1 MTRRLG
7 DAIRGVVVIALTATL
22 TAAIPA
28 EAAPARP
35 PTLTWTTCPPDPNGA
50 PVDPR
55 LRCTTLRVPMDY
67 RAPAGRTIEIAV
79 SRLATAKP
87 GLRRGILL
95 HNAGGPG
102 AASLNRPSTSVGL
115 YPRDVLDRF
124 DLIGF
129 DPRGLGYSTPIT
141 CGRTTQITN
150 ERLFPY
156 PAPDGSI
163 ADNVD
168 FARELARDCLAN
180 GGALLPHVTTANT
193 ARDMDRIR
201 IALGERK
208 LSYLSAS
215 YGSYLGAVYAELF
228 PDRTD
233 RIVLDANVDP
243 NVTWHERWASWDH
256 GFDTRFGDFAAWA
269 AERHDTLGLGA
280 TPAAVRRGYLDMVE
294 RLDRSPVQHPGAGP
308 VTGNLFR
315 AIYQAYSYHTLQ
327 FPEVAAWWRFLA
339 GTGPPPQWGE
349 WPSTPGIPRD
359 NDTAVLLAVTCGD
372 SRAPRDIAHYWRE
385 ATVNRALF
393 PILGGMG
400 TNIWPCAFWPDPVEP
415 AVRITDRG
423 ATDIL
428 LLQTTR
434 DPATPYP
441 GALSMRSALGKRARM
456 ITVDGGNHGA
466 YDPEAP
472 SCAVT
477 RAHDFLSTGALPAR
491 DLFCFHDPAPAQDGN
506 RLPYATLHANRP
518 RIGPF

>member
-7 DAIRGVVVIALTATL
+7 DAVRGAVVIALTATL

-28 EAAPARP
+28 EAAPSRP
-35 PTLTWTTCPPDPNGA
+35 PTLTWTTCPPDPNGV

-67 RAPAGRTIEIAV
+67 RAPSGPTIEIAV
-79 SRLATAKP
+79 SRLATAKS

-102 AASLNRPSTSVGL
+102 AASLNRPSTFVNL
-115 YPRDVLDRF
+115 YPQDVLDRF

-141 CGRTTQITN
+141 CGRITQITN
-150 ERLFPY
+150 ERLFPF

-163 ADNVD
+163 ADNAD
-168 FARELARDCLAN
+168 FARTLARDCLAN
-180 GGALLPHVTTANT
+180 GGALMPHVTTANT

-233 RIVLDANVDP
+233 RIALDANVDP
-243 NVTWHERWASWDH
+243 NATWHDRWASWDP

-269 AERHDTLGLGA
+269 AERHDTLGLGT
-280 TPAAVRRGYLDMVE
+280 TPDAVRRGYLDTVQ
-294 RLDRSPVQHPGAGP
+294 RLDRS
-308 VTGNLFR
+308 
-315 AIYQAYSYHTLQ
+315 
-327 FPEVAAWWRFLA
+327 
-339 GTGPPPQWGE
+339 
-349 WPSTPGIPRD
+349 GIPRD

-372 SRAPRDIAHYWRE
+372 SRAPRDIAHYQRE
-385 ATVNRALF
+385 VTLNRALF

-400 TNIWPCAFWPDPVEP
+400 TNIWPCAFWPEPVEP

-423 ATDIL
+423 ASNIL

-441 GALSMRSALGKRARM
+441 GALRMRLALGKRARM

-472 SCAVT
+472 SCALT
-477 RAHDFLSTGALPAR
+477 RAHDFLSTGTLPPR
-491 DLFCFHDPAPAQDGN
+491 DLFCFHDPSIAQDGS
-506 RLPYATLHANRP
+506 RPRGATLHAPRP
-518 RIGPF
+518 PIGPF